1 MNAYQLGLI
10 MMACISIINVAGV
23 FAMTSLG
30 GMFSLGQVAYM
41 AIGSYVT
48 FVLAWKFKIPVP
60 LSGLIAV
67 ITGALAAW
75 IISIPTLKLRRD
87 YFALLSVAFGQ
98 MVISLIIMFPDYTN
112 GSIGF
117 SKIPKIPHLFILVL
131 AITALTVFCVRNLKF
146 SRFGRMLIALKTDE
160 ITARSFGIDV
170 YRLKIKTYILAS
182 IIAALAG
189 ILYGMRNRVIGPEA
203 FGWAQSAEMQIFL
216 FFGGTNSL
224 TGSVIA
230 AFFLKLLP
238 EVFRGVKLF
247 GQSLQEY
254 RTVIYCLLIILVINF
269 RQQGILGER
278 ELNYKGG
285 LRAAGKLIGVLG
297 KLITRFR
304 GRSHE

>member
-10 MMACISIINVAGV
+10 MMACISIINVSAV

-30 GMFSLGQVAYM
+30 GMFSLGQAAYM

-48 FVLAWKFKIPVP
+48 FVLAWKFKVPIP
-60 LSGLIAV
+60 LSGLIA
-67 ITGALAAW
+67 IISSALAAW
-75 IISIPTLKLRRD
+75 IISVPTLKLRRD

-98 MVISLIIMFPDYTN
+98 MVIALIIMFPDYTN

-117 SKIPKIPHLFILVL
+117 SRIPKIPHLFAIVIAVTVLV
-131 AITALTVFCVRNLKF
+131 VFCIRNLKY

-160 ITARSFGIDV
+160 ITAKSFGIDV

-182 IIAALAG
+182 IIGSIAG
-189 ILYGMRNRVIGPEA
+189 ILFGMRNRVIGPEA
-203 FGWAQSAEMQIFL
+203 FGWALSAEMQLFL

-230 AFFLKLLP
+230 AFFLKLMP
-238 EVFRGVKLF
+238 EIFRGIVIF

-278 ELNYKGG
+278 ELSLKK
-285 LRAAGKLIGVLG
+285 AFEVLG
-297 KLITRFR
+297 KLSTRFR
-304 GRSHE
+304 RKGRRG

>member
-1 MNAYQLGLI
+1 VNAYQLGLI
-10 MMACISIINVAGV
+10 MMACISVINVSAV
-23 FAMTSLG
+23 FMITSLG
-30 GMFSLGQVAYM
+30 GMFSLGQAAYM

-48 FVLAWKFKIPVP
+48 FVLAYKFQIPIPV
-60 LSGLIAV
+60 SGLIAL
-67 ITGALAAW
+67 ISGGLAAL

-117 SKIPKIPHLFILVL
+117 SRIPKTPHLFTIVIAITLLVL
-131 AITALTVFCVRNLKF
+131 FCVRNLKY

-170 YRLKIKTYILAS
+170 YRLKIKTYVLTS
-182 IIAALAG
+182 IIGSLAG
-189 ILYGMRNRVIGPEA
+189 ILFGMRNRVIDPDA
-203 FGWAQSAEMQIFL
+203 FGWALSAEMQIFL

-224 TGSVIA
+224 TGSAVA

-238 EVFRGVKLF
+238 ELFRGIKIA

-254 RTVIYCLLIILVINF
+254 RTVIYCVLIVFVINF
-269 RQQGILGER
+269 RQQGLMGEKEISLKKPGALLER
-278 ELNYKGG
+278 IT
-285 LRAAGKLIGVLG
+285 GK
-297 KLITRFR
+297 R
-304 GRSHE
+304 GRRKA

>member
-1 MNAYQLGLI
+1 VNAYQLGLI
-10 MMACISIINVAGV
+10 MMACISVINVSAV
-23 FAMTSLG
+23 FMITSLV
-30 GMFSLGQVAYM
+30 GMFSLGQAAYM

-48 FVLAWKFKIPVP
+48 FVLAYKFQIPIPV
-60 LSGLIAV
+60 SGLIALV
-67 ITGALAAW
+67 SGGLAAL

-117 SKIPKIPHLFILVL
+117 SRIPKIPHLFTIVIVITLLVL
-131 AITALTVFCVRNLKF
+131 FCVRNLKY

-170 YRLKIKTYILAS
+170 YRLKIKTYVLTS
-182 IIAALAG
+182 IIGSLAG
-189 ILYGMRNRVIGPEA
+189 ILFGMRNRVIDPDA
-203 FGWAQSAEMQIFL
+203 FSWALSAEMQIFL

-224 TGSVIA
+224 TGSAVA

-238 EVFRGVKLF
+238 ELFRGIKIA

-254 RTVIYCLLIILVINF
+254 RTVIYCVLIVIVINF
-269 RQQGILGER
+269 RQQGLMGEKEISLKKPGALLKR
-278 ELNYKGG
+278 ITVKKRGG
-285 LRAAGKLIGVLG
+285 KA
-297 KLITRFR
+297 
-304 GRSHE
+304 